1 MSLANIR
8 RLLQE
13 DTVLRLPAIVAYA
26 TTRKQVVSIIALQ
39 TCPTED
45 GATHVT
51 QICMLHINTQGQVQW
66 TYDMVTPQKPL
77 PALWLRQNQLD
88 EAHLAKFQT
97 WRQGWSAAMHH
108 MSKNNILV
116 VAQNEDLD
124 ILKQQFIQI
133 DAAVPEFSNAVSI
146 RDMFHERH
154 PNKSISMKDMA
165 AYYQVYLDPDKHL
178 KASIVTYAKLLER
191 MLAEQPAPIAQ
202 ELVLVPRTTNTADTV
217 HTLED
222 AKKWI
227 VRAEA
232 GARTATDFFEK
243 ISEQFSF
250 KLVQNQHGKI
260 QGYAILV
267 DGQWVK
273 GTQLGSNLGWAQICQ
288 DHHWKV
294 DDNEMHLLSSLQY
307 KLGA

>member
-26 TTRKQVVSIIALQ
+26 TARKQVVSVVAIQ
-39 TCPTED
+39 TCPLDNGT
-45 GATHVT
+45 AQVT
-51 QICMLHINTQGQVQW
+51 QICMLHVNTQGKVQW
-66 TYDMVTPQKPL
+66 TYDMVAPQTPL

-88 EAHLAKFQT
+88 DAHLAKFQT
-97 WRQGWSAAMHH
+97 WRQGWSSAVHH

-116 VAQNEDLD
+116 VAQNEDLG

-133 DAAVPEFSNAVSI
+133 GTAPPEFPNVVSI

-165 AYYQVYLDPDKHL
+165 AYYQVYLDPDKNL

-191 MLAEQPAPIAQ
+191 MLAEQPVSTAKAI
-202 ELVLVPRTTNTADTV
+202 VVVPNAADTL
-217 HTLED
+217 HTLDD

-243 ISEQFSF
+243 ISNQFPF
-250 KLVQNQHGKI
+250 RLVQNQHGKI
-260 QGYAILV
+260 QGYAVLV
-267 DGQWVK
+267 DGEWVK

-294 DDNEMHLLSSLQY
+294 DDNEMHLLSALQY